1 MSKTLLLVEDEASLL
16 ENLEEMLELE
26 GFHIL
31 KAMNG
36 AEGLNQLKNQRPDLI
51 ICDIMMPMMDG
62 FAFLKKVRAQAAT
75 ASLPFIFLTAKT
87 SEEDQRLG
95 RDLGADD
102 YLTKPFT
109 REGLLK
115 AIGLRLGK
123 QHALSHLEKERA
135 SQSGQRR
142 SQAVLLRIAAVEGD
156 ITALKELLAQ
166 GVDIDQVDDQGNS
179 ALMFAVMMRNEEAAR
194 HLLKAGADPQLRH
207 PKTNLTV
214 QAMARTMGL
223 NRLAREMSR

>member
-1 MSKTLLLVEDEASLL
+1 MTKTLMLVEDEASLL
-16 ENLEEMLELE
+16 DNLEEMLELE
-26 GFHIL
+26 GFDII

-36 AEGLNQLKNQRPDLI
+36 GEALAQLKTHQPDLI
-51 ICDIMMPMMDG
+51 VCDIMMPMMDG
-62 FAFLKKVRAQAAT
+62 FEFLEKVRAQPET

-95 RDLGADD
+95 RELGADD

-123 QHALSHLEKERA
+123 QHSLSHLERER
-135 SQSGQRR
+135 SHQSGSRR
-142 SQAVLLRIAAVEGD
+142 SQAVLMRIAAVEGD
-156 ITALKELLAQ
+156 VKTLEDLIQEGGNIDLL
-166 GVDIDQVDDQGNS
+166 DEQGNS

-194 HLLKAGADPQLRH
+194 ILLNAGADPKLKH
-207 PKTNLTV
+207 PKTSLSV
-214 QAMARTMGL
+214 QEMARTMGL
-223 NRLAREMSR
+223 NRLAREMG

>member
-1 MSKTLLLVEDEASLL
+1 MTKTVMLVEDEVSLL

-26 GFHIL
+26 GFKIF

-36 AEGLNQLKNQRPDLI
+36 GEALVQLKSCKPDLI

-62 FAFLKKVRAQAAT
+62 FEFLKRVRDQSET

-87 SEEDQRLG
+87 SDQDQRLG
-95 RDLGADD
+95 RELGADD
-102 YLTKPFT
+102 YLIKPFS

-115 AIGLRLGK
+115 AIHLRLGK
-123 QHALSHLEKERA
+123 HHSLSNLEKERF
-135 SQSGQRR
+135 SQAGTRR

-156 ITALKELLAQ
+156 VAALEELTAEL
-166 GVDIDQVDDQGNS
+166 GDIDLLDEQGNS

-194 HLLKAGADPQLRH
+194 LLLKAGANPELKH
-207 PKTNLTV
+207 PKTSMSIK
-214 QAMARTMGL
+214 AMARTLGL
-223 NRLAREMSR
+223 TRLAREMES